1 MIALVVNGTVTRTAA
16 TPPEVWTRPNGSVV
30 AGYHLRPDLW
40 TTDGWLSVVDSGPAP
55 TSTQIGTEVL
65 VVGPAQVTRTWTGI
79 ADVPELVN
87 AQTIRDQAT
96 AALQANRDFLAI
108 ASPTNA
114 QVLVQVRA
122 LTQQNVKV
130 IRQVLGLFDGTA

>member
-1 MIALVVNGTVTRTAA
+1 MIALVVNGTVTRTAG
-16 TPPEVWTRPNGSVV
+16 TPPEVWRRPNGTTV

-40 TTDGWLSVVDSGPAP
+40 QQDGWLPLVDSGPTPGANQ
-55 TSTQIGTEVL
+55 TGTQVL
-65 VVGPAQVTRTWTGI
+65 TVGPTQVTRTWTGI

>member
-79 ADVPELVN
+79 ADLPPSPRDLLIAAVDDAVSLDDLRTVVRDAL
-87 AQTIRDQAT
+87 AQG
-96 AALQANRDFLAI
+96 
-108 ASPTNA
+108 
-114 QVLVQVRA
+114 
-122 LTQQNVKV
+122 V
-130 IRQVLGLFDGTA
+130 I